1 MALPRLSHPQSEEP
15 YACGEETG
23 LSHHHCAQ
31 AQHRGEP
38 AALKRL
44 NKSLDD
50 SQKALVALRK
60 DLGNDVSKGARDL
73 YDDLGKF
80 IKDARRDS
88 GKLSTALRKD
98 LEALQKRLAASGNPA
113 AKTRSTA
120 RRSTSAKRTTGR
132 RTAAK
137 RK

>member
-1 MALPRLSHPQSEEP
+1 MPAARKPASRTTTAPKRTT
-15 YACGEETG
+15 A
-23 LSHHHCAQ
+23 A
-31 AQHRGEP
+31 EP

-60 DLGNDVSKGARDL
+60 DLGKDVSKGARDL

-80 IKDARRDS
+80 IKDGRRDS

-98 LEALQKRLAASGNPA
+98 LEALQKRLAASGDPA

-120 RRSTSAKRTTGR
+120 TRSTSAKRTTGG

>member
-1 MALPRLSHPQSEEP
+1 MPGISDVGCHCHGSAIPIRGAP
-15 YACGEETG
+15 YACGEEAG

-31 AQHRGEP
+31 AHHCGRARRAE
-38 AALKRL
+38 A
-44 NKSLDD
+44 
-50 SQKALVALRK
+50 QKALVALRK
-60 DLGNDVSKGARDL
+60 DLGKDVSKGAREL

>member
-1 MALPRLSHPQSEEP
+1 MPAARKPASRTTTAPKRST
-15 YACGEETG
+15 A
-23 LSHHHCAQ
+23 A
-31 AQHRGEP
+31 EP

-50 SQKALVALRK
+50 SQKALAALRK
-60 DLGNDVSKGARDL
+60 DLGKDVSEGARDL

-88 GKLSTALRKD
+88 GKLGTALRKD
-98 LEALQKRLAASGNPA
+98 LEALQKRLAASGKPA
-113 AKTRSTA
+113 ARTRSTA
-120 RRSTSAKRTTGR
+120 RRSTSAKRTTGG